1 MANKTIIK
9 VCDLKV
15 GDKLFIPNQY
25 TDEINEREVW
35 QIFQDKDYM
44 YIIDEHKTLY
54 FAKNDSTTLYS
65 RETSNIY
72 LNKNEVF
79 DLRISNLEKR
89 IEEQKESKK
98 RIIQKYKDDIESVD
112 FYIKRKTNELLQLK
126 TATK

>member
-35 QIFQDKDYM
+35 QIFQDNDYR
-44 YIIDEHKTLY
+44 YIIDGHKTLC

-79 DLRISNLEKR
+79 DSRISNLEKR
-89 IEEQKESKK
+89 IKEQKESKK